1 MKSKFLLTLGLISTT
16 MSLSAQTNQQVLDL
30 INKEVQQNSEA
41 YQQLRKATE
50 TIGHRAT
57 GTENGRI
64 AEEYAANLL
73 RSYGYDVSFQE
84 FTFSGWNR
92 KSLDLKINNQ
102 SIKAVALAHSPAN
115 VSLSGELIDLGNGL
129 EEDYKKI
136 GDKVKGKIVFAALG
150 LLDGTPKEIENLHRS
165 EKTALAEKYGAKGII
180 LFNRPAGGILLT
192 GTASVTGE
200 IIKIPAI
207 NISLEDGLKIKE
219 DLLSKGKEIAKIEMK
234 NDVGQMKGR
243 NIIAKKIGSKFP
255 NEKIV
260 LGGHL
265 DSWDLATGAIDN
277 GVGSF
282 SVMDIARTYKK
293 LNLQNDRTIE
303 FVLFMGEE
311 VGLIGSKYYVNQ
323 ALKDGSINQIKA
335 MSNMDMTTNPKSYYS
350 TMESNLPI
358 LTDYA
363 NDVQKVIPDFKLKTF
378 ASVDLH
384 SDHQPFM
391 LQGVPIIG
399 LSDSQF
405 TKGALN
411 CYHANCDTFD
421 YVEEI
426 GLKNNVILETYLLY
440 RLSNLK
446 EIPSKRWNEQEI
458 KEALIKGNL
467 ETPLRISG
475 DWRW

>member
-1 MKSKFLLTLGLISTT
+1 MKSKFILTLGLITASFN
-16 MSLSAQTNQQVLDL
+16 LLAQTNQQVLDL
-30 INKEVQQNSEA
+30 INNEVQQNSEA
-41 YQQLRKATE
+41 YQQLKKATE

-57 GTENGRI
+57 GTENGRK
-64 AEEYAANLL
+64 AEEYAADLL

-115 VSLSGELIDLGNGL
+115 VNLSGELIDLGNGL

-219 DLLSKGKEIAKIEMK
+219 NLSKGKEIAKIEMK

-421 YVEEI
+421 YVEEV

>member
-1 MKSKFLLTLGLISTT
+1 
-16 MSLSAQTNQQVLDL
+16 MSLSAQTNQQVLEL

-41 YQQLRKATE
+41 YQQLKKATE

-57 GTENGRI
+57 GIENGRI

-102 SIKAVALAHSPAN
+102 PIKAVALAHSPAN
-115 VSLSGELIDLGNGL
+115 VSVSGELIDLGNGL

-219 DLLSKGKEIAKIEMK
+219 DLSKGKEIAKIEMK

>member
-1 MKSKFLLTLGLISTT
+1 

-41 YQQLRKATE
+41 YQQLKKATE

-102 SIKAVALAHSPAN
+102 PIKAVALAHSPAN
-115 VSLSGELIDLGNGL
+115 VSVSGELIDLGNGL

-180 LFNRPAGGILLT
+180 LFNRPAGEILLT

-219 DLLSKGKEIAKIEMK
+219 NLSKGKEIAKIEMK

-421 YVEEI
+421 YVEEV

-440 RLSNLK
+440 SLSNLK

>member
-1 MKSKFLLTLGLISTT
+1 

-41 YQQLRKATE
+41 YQQLKKATE

-64 AEEYAANLL
+64 AEEYVANLL

-102 SIKAVALAHSPAN
+102 PIKAVALAHSPAN
-115 VSLSGELIDLGNGL
+115 VSLLGELIDLGNGL

-219 DLLSKGKEIAKIEMK
+219 NLSKGKEIAKIEMK

-243 NIIAKKIGSKFP
+243 NIIAKIIGSKFP

-323 ALKDGSINQIKA
+323 ALKDGSINQIKT

-446 EIPSKRWNEQEI
+446 EIPSKRWNEQEV

>member
-41 YQQLRKATE
+41 YQQLKKATE

-92 KSLDLKINNQ
+92 RSLDLKINNQ
-102 SIKAVALAHSPAN
+102 PIKAVALAHSPAN

-219 DLLSKGKEIAKIEMK
+219 NLSKGKEIAKIEMK

-311 VGLIGSKYYVNQ
+311 VGLIGSKYYVNR

-421 YVEEI
+421 YVEEV

-446 EIPSKRWNEQEI
+446 EIPSKRWNEQEV

>member
-1 MKSKFLLTLGLISTT
+1 MKSKFILTLGLITASFN
-16 MSLSAQTNQQVLDL
+16 LSAQTNQQVLDL
-30 INKEVQQNSEA
+30 INNEVQQNSEA
-41 YQQLRKATE
+41 YQQLKKATE

-57 GTENGRI
+57 GTENGRK
-64 AEEYAANLL
+64 AEEYAADLL
-73 RSYGYDVSFQE
+73 RSYGYEVSFQE

-115 VSLSGELIDLGNGL
+115 VNLSGELIDLGNGL

-219 DLLSKGKEIAKIEMK
+219 NLTKGKEIAKIKMK

-311 VGLIGSKYYVNQ
+311 VGLVGSKYYVNQ

>member
-41 YQQLRKATE
+41 YQQLKKATE

-92 KSLDLKINNQ
+92 RSLDLKINNQ
-102 SIKAVALAHSPAN
+102 PIKAVALAHSPAN

-219 DLLSKGKEIAKIEMK
+219 NLSKGKEIAKIEMK

-265 DSWDLATGAIDN
+265 DSWDLATGSIDN

-421 YVEEI
+421 YVEEV

>member
-1 MKSKFLLTLGLISTT
+1 MKSKIILTACFISST
-16 MSLSAQTNQQVLDL
+16 MLLSAQTNQEILNL
-30 INKEVQQNSEA
+30 INNEVEVNSEA
-41 YQQLRKATE
+41 YSQLKKATE

-57 GTENGRI
+57 GTENGRK

-84 FTFSGWNR
+84 FSFNGWNR
-92 KSLDLKINNQ
+92 KSLNLKINNQ
-102 SIKAVALAHSPAN
+102 PIKAVALAHSPAN
-115 VSLSGELIDLGNGL
+115 VKLSGELIDLGNGL
-129 EEDYKKI
+129 EDDYKQL

-150 LLDGTPKEIENLHRS
+150 LLEGTPKEIENLHRS

-192 GTASVTGE
+192 GTASVTGD

-219 DLLSKGKEIAKIEMK
+219 QLTRGKEVAKIEMK

-243 NIIAKKIGSKFP
+243 NIIVRKIGSKFP
-255 NEKIV
+255 KEKIV

-282 SVMDIARTYKK
+282 SVIDIARTYKK
-293 LNLQNDRTIE
+293 LNLQNDRTLE

-311 VGLIGSKYYVNQ
+311 VGLLGSKHYVEQ
-323 ALKDGSINQIKA
+323 AIKDGSINQIKA

-350 TMESNLPI
+350 TMDANLDV
-358 LTDYA
+358 LNEYA
-363 NDVQKVIPDFKLKTF
+363 NDVQKLIPDFKLNAF
-378 ASVDLH
+378 SSVDLH

-440 RLSNLK
+440 RLSNLNDL
-446 EIPSKRWNEQEI
+446 PAKRWTEEEI
-458 KEALIKGNL
+458 KTNLIKGNL

>member
-1 MKSKFLLTLGLISTT
+1 MKSKIILTACFISST
-16 MSLSAQTNQQVLDL
+16 MLLSAQTNQEILNL
-30 INKEVQQNSEA
+30 INNEVEVNSEA
-41 YQQLRKATE
+41 YSQLKKATE

-115 VSLSGELIDLGNGL
+115 VNLSGELIDLGNGL

-150 LLDGTPKEIENLHRS
+150 LLDETPKEIENLHRS

-219 DLLSKGKEIAKIEMK
+219 NLSKGKEIAKIEMK

-350 TMESNLPI
+350 TMESNLSI

-391 LQGVPIIG
+391 LQGLPIIG

-421 YVEEI
+421 YVEEV

-446 EIPSKRWNEQEI
+446 DIPSKRWNEQEI

>member
-1 MKSKFLLTLGLISTT
+1 MKSKFILTLGLITASFN
-16 MSLSAQTNQQVLDL
+16 LSAQTNQQVLDL
-30 INKEVQQNSEA
+30 INNEVQQNSEA
-41 YQQLRKATE
+41 YQQLKKATE

-57 GTENGRI
+57 GTENGRK
-64 AEEYAANLL
+64 AEEYAADLL
-73 RSYGYDVSFQE
+73 RSYGYEVSFQE

-102 SIKAVALAHSPAN
+102 PIKAVALAHSPAN
-115 VSLSGELIDLGNGL
+115 VNLSGELIDLGNGL

-150 LLDGTPKEIENLHRS
+150 LLDETPKEIENLHRS

-219 DLLSKGKEIAKIEMK
+219 NLTKGKEIAKIKMK

-243 NIIAKKIGSKFP
+243 NIIAKKVGSQLP

-391 LQGVPIIG
+391 LQGLPIIG

-421 YVEEI
+421 YVEEV

-446 EIPSKRWNEQEI
+446 DIPSKRWNEQEI

-467 ETPLRISG
+467 ETPLRVSG

>member
-1 MKSKFLLTLGLISTT
+1 MKSKIILTACFISST
-16 MSLSAQTNQQVLDL
+16 MLLSAQTNQEILNL
-30 INKEVQQNSEA
+30 INNEVEVNSEA
-41 YQQLRKATE
+41 YSQLKKATE

-57 GTENGRI
+57 GTENGRK

-84 FTFSGWNR
+84 FSFNGWNR
-92 KSLDLKINNQ
+92 KSLNLKINNQ
-102 SIKAVALAHSPAN
+102 PIKAVALAHSPAN
-115 VSLSGELIDLGNGL
+115 VKLSGELIDLGNGL
-129 EEDYKKI
+129 EDDYKQL

-150 LLDGTPKEIENLHRS
+150 LLEGTPKEIENLHRS

-192 GTASVTGE
+192 GTASVTGD

-219 DLLSKGKEIAKIEMK
+219 QLTRGKEVAKIEMK

-243 NIIAKKIGSKFP
+243 NIIVRKIGSKFP
-255 NEKIV
+255 KEKIV

-282 SVMDIARTYKK
+282 SVIDIARTYKK
-293 LNLQNDRTIE
+293 LNLQNDRTLE

-311 VGLIGSKYYVNQ
+311 VGLLGSKHYVEQ
-323 ALKDGSINQIKA
+323 AIKDGSINQIKA

-350 TMESNLPI
+350 TMDANLDV
-358 LTDYA
+358 LNEYA
-363 NDVQKVIPDFKLKTF
+363 NDVQKLIPDFKLNAF
-378 ASVDLH
+378 SSVDLH

-411 CYHANCDTFD
+411 CYNANCDTFD

-440 RLSNLK
+440 RLSNLNDL
-446 EIPSKRWNEQEI
+446 PAKRWTEEEI
-458 KEALIKGNL
+458 KTNLIKGNL

>member
-41 YQQLRKATE
+41 YQQLKKATE

-92 KSLDLKINNQ
+92 RSLDLKINNQ
-102 SIKAVALAHSPAN
+102 PIKAVALAHSPAN

-219 DLLSKGKEIAKIEMK
+219 NLSKGKEIAKIEMK

-421 YVEEI
+421 YVEEV

>member
-1 MKSKFLLTLGLISTT
+1 
-16 MSLSAQTNQQVLDL
+16 
-30 INKEVQQNSEA
+30 
-41 YQQLRKATE
+41 
-50 TIGHRAT
+50 
-57 GTENGRI
+57 
-64 AEEYAANLL
+64 
-73 RSYGYDVSFQE
+73 
-84 FTFSGWNR
+84 
-92 KSLDLKINNQ
+92 
-102 SIKAVALAHSPAN
+102 
-115 VSLSGELIDLGNGL
+115 IDLGNGL
-129 EEDYKKI
+129 EDDYKRL

-150 LLDGTPKEIENLHRS
+150 LLDGTAKETENLHRS

-192 GTASVTGE
+192 GTASVTGD

-219 DLLSKGKEIAKIEMK
+219 QLIKGKEVAKIEMK
-234 NDVGQMKGR
+234 NDVGPMKGR
-243 NIIAKKIGSKFP
+243 NIIARKIGSKLP

-282 SVMDIARTYKK
+282 SVIDIARTYKK
-293 LNLQNDRTIE
+293 LNLQNDRTLE

-311 VGLIGSKYYVNQ
+311 VGLLGSKFYVEQ
-323 ALKDGSINQIKA
+323 AIKDGSINQIKA
-335 MSNMDMTTNPKSYYS
+335 MSNMDMTTNPKAYYS
-350 TMESNLPI
+350 TMEANLSI
-358 LTDYA
+358 LNDYA
-363 NDVQKVIPDFKLKTF
+363 KDVQKVIPDFKLNAFTD
-378 ASVDLH
+378 VGLH

-440 RLSNLK
+440 RLSNLNDL
-446 EIPSKRWNEQEI
+446 PAKRWTEEEI
-458 KEALIKGNL
+458 KSNLIKGNL

>member
-41 YQQLRKATE
+41 YQQLKKATE

-57 GTENGRI
+57 GIENGRI

-102 SIKAVALAHSPAN
+102 PIKAVALAHSPAN

-219 DLLSKGKEIAKIEMK
+219 DLSKGKEIAKIEMK

-399 LSDSQF
+399 LSDKTLERARNKRSLNQRKFRNSTSYFGRLEMVISKKSFRNSEGFFIYFFFNF
-405 TKGALN
+405 TVKCLKISDS
-411 CYHANCDTFD
+411 H
-421 YVEEI
+421 EI
-426 GLKNNVILETYLLY
+426 
-440 RLSNLK
+440 S
-446 EIPSKRWNEQEI
+446 
-458 KEALIKGNL
+458 
-467 ETPLRISG
+467 
-475 DWRW
+475 

>member
-16 MSLSAQTNQQVLDL
+16 MSLSAQTNQQVLEL

-41 YQQLRKATE
+41 YQQLKKATE

-57 GTENGRI
+57 GIENGRI

-102 SIKAVALAHSPAN
+102 PIKAVALAHSPAN
-115 VSLSGELIDLGNGL
+115 VSVSGELIDLGNGL

-219 DLLSKGKEIAKIEMK
+219 DLSKGKEIAKIEMK

-350 TMESNLPI
+350 TMESNLSI

-421 YVEEI
+421 YVEEV

-458 KEALIKGNL
+458 KDALIKGNL

>member
-41 YQQLRKATE
+41 YQQLKKATE

-102 SIKAVALAHSPAN
+102 PIKAVALAHSPAN

-219 DLLSKGKEIAKIEMK
+219 NLSKGKEIAKIEMK

>member
-41 YQQLRKATE
+41 YQQLKKATE

-102 SIKAVALAHSPAN
+102 PIKAVALAHSPAN

-219 DLLSKGKEIAKIEMK
+219 NLSKGKEIAKIEMK

-265 DSWDLATGAIDN
+265 DSWDLATGSIDN

-282 SVMDIARTYKK
+282 SVMDIARTFKK

>member
-1 MKSKFLLTLGLISTT
+1 MKSKIILTACFISST
-16 MSLSAQTNQQVLDL
+16 MLLSAQTNQEILNL
-30 INKEVQQNSEA
+30 INNEVEVNSEA
-41 YQQLRKATE
+41 YSQLKKATE

-57 GTENGRI
+57 GTENGRK

-84 FTFSGWNR
+84 FSFNGWNR
-92 KSLDLKINNQ
+92 KSLNLKINNQ
-102 SIKAVALAHSPAN
+102 PIKAVALAHSPAN
-115 VSLSGELIDLGNGL
+115 VKLSGELIDLGNGL
-129 EEDYKKI
+129 EDDYKQL

-150 LLDGTPKEIENLHRS
+150 LLEGTPKEIENLHRS

-192 GTASVTGE
+192 GTASVTGD

-219 DLLSKGKEIAKIEMK
+219 QLTKGKEVAKIEMK

-243 NIIAKKIGSKFP
+243 NIIVRKIGSKFP
-255 NEKIV
+255 KEKIV

-282 SVMDIARTYKK
+282 SVIDIARTYKK
-293 LNLQNDRTIE
+293 LNLQNDRTLE

-311 VGLIGSKYYVNQ
+311 VGLLGSKHYVEQ
-323 ALKDGSINQIKA
+323 AIKDGSINQIKA

-350 TMESNLPI
+350 TMDANLNV
-358 LTDYA
+358 LNEYA
-363 NDVQKVIPDFKLKTF
+363 KDVQKLIPDFKLNAF
-378 ASVDLH
+378 SSVDLH

-440 RLSNLK
+440 RLSNLNDL
-446 EIPSKRWNEQEI
+446 PAKRWTEEEI
-458 KEALIKGNL
+458 KTNLIKGNL

>member
-16 MSLSAQTNQQVLDL
+16 MSLSAQTNQQVLEL

-41 YQQLRKATE
+41 YQQLKKATE

-102 SIKAVALAHSPAN
+102 PIKAVALAHSPAN

-136 GDKVKGKIVFAALG
+136 GDKVKGKIVFATLG

-219 DLLSKGKEIAKIEMK
+219 NLSKGKEIAKIEMK

-311 VGLIGSKYYVNQ
+311 VGLIGSKHYVNQ

-446 EIPSKRWNEQEI
+446 EIPSKRWNEQEV

>member
-41 YQQLRKATE
+41 YQQLKKATE

-102 SIKAVALAHSPAN
+102 PIKAVALAHSPAN
-115 VSLSGELIDLGNGL
+115 VSVSGELIDLGNGL

-180 LFNRPAGGILLT
+180 LFNRPAGEILLT

-219 DLLSKGKEIAKIEMK
+219 NLSKGKEIAKIEMK

-421 YVEEI
+421 YVEEV

-440 RLSNLK
+440 SLSNLK

>member
-1 MKSKFLLTLGLISTT
+1 MKSKFILTLGLITASFN
-16 MSLSAQTNQQVLDL
+16 LLAQTNQQVLDL
-30 INKEVQQNSEA
+30 INNEVQQNSEA
-41 YQQLRKATE
+41 YQQLKKATE

-57 GTENGRI
+57 GTENGRK
-64 AEEYAANLL
+64 AEEYAADLL
-73 RSYGYDVSFQE
+73 RSYGYEVSFQE

-115 VSLSGELIDLGNGL
+115 VNLSGELIDLGNGL

-150 LLDGTPKEIENLHRS
+150 LLDETPNEIENLHRS

-192 GTASVTGE
+192 GTASVTGK

-219 DLLSKGKEIAKIEMK
+219 NLTKGKEIAKIKMK

-243 NIIAKKIGSKFP
+243 NIIAKKIGSQFP

-311 VGLIGSKYYVNQ
+311 VGLVGSKHYVNQ

-350 TMESNLPI
+350 TMESNLSI

-391 LQGVPIIG
+391 LQGLPIIG

-421 YVEEI
+421 YVEEV

-446 EIPSKRWNEQEI
+446 DIPSKRWNEQEI

-467 ETPLRISG
+467 ETPLRVSG

>member
-16 MSLSAQTNQQVLDL
+16 MSLSAQTNQQVLEL

-41 YQQLRKATE
+41 YQQLKKATE

-102 SIKAVALAHSPAN
+102 PIKAVALAHSPAN

-136 GDKVKGKIVFAALG
+136 GDKVKGKIVFATLG

-219 DLLSKGKEIAKIEMK
+219 NLSKGKEIAKIEMK

-255 NEKIV
+255 NEKII

-311 VGLIGSKYYVNQ
+311 VGLIGSKYYVNR

-446 EIPSKRWNEQEI
+446 EIPSKRWNEQEV

>member
-41 YQQLRKATE
+41 YQQLKKATE

-57 GTENGRI
+57 GTENGRK

-102 SIKAVALAHSPAN
+102 PIKAVALAHSPAN
-115 VSLSGELIDLGNGL
+115 VNLSGELIDLGNGL

-219 DLLSKGKEIAKIEMK
+219 NLTKGKEIAKIKMK

-243 NIIAKKIGSKFP
+243 NIIAKKVGSQLP

-421 YVEEI
+421 YVEEV

>member
-16 MSLSAQTNQQVLDL
+16 MSLSAQTNQQVLEL

-41 YQQLRKATE
+41 YQQLKKATE

-57 GTENGRI
+57 GIENGRI

-102 SIKAVALAHSPAN
+102 PIKAVALAHSPAN
-115 VSLSGELIDLGNGL
+115 VSVSGELIDLGNGL

-219 DLLSKGKEIAKIEMK
+219 NLSKGKEIAKIEMK

-311 VGLIGSKYYVNQ
+311 VGLIGSKHYVNQ

-446 EIPSKRWNEQEI
+446 EIPSKRWNEQEV

>member
-1 MKSKFLLTLGLISTT
+1 

-41 YQQLRKATE
+41 YQQLKKATE

-102 SIKAVALAHSPAN
+102 PIKAVALAHSPAN
-115 VSLSGELIDLGNGL
+115 VNLSGELIDLGNGF

-219 DLLSKGKEIAKIEMK
+219 NLSKGKEIAKIEMK

-243 NIIAKKIGSKFP
+243 NIIAKKIGSKILD
-255 NEKIV
+255 EKIV

-311 VGLIGSKYYVNQ
+311 VGLVGSKYYVNQ

-363 NDVQKVIPDFKLKTF
+363 NDVQKVIPDFKLKIF

-446 EIPSKRWNEQEI
+446 EIPSKHWDEQEI

>member
-41 YQQLRKATE
+41 YQQLKKATE

-73 RSYGYDVSFQE
+73 RSYGYNVSFQE

-102 SIKAVALAHSPAN
+102 PIKAVALAHSPAN

-150 LLDGTPKEIENLHRS
+150 LLEGTLKEIENLHRS

-219 DLLSKGKEIAKIEMK
+219 DLSKGKEIAKIEMK

>member
-1 MKSKFLLTLGLISTT
+1 MC
-16 MSLSAQTNQQVLDL
+16 LSAQTNQQVLDL

-41 YQQLRKATE
+41 YQQLKKATE

-102 SIKAVALAHSPAN
+102 PIKAVALAHSPAN

-150 LLDGTPKEIENLHRS
+150 LLDGTPKETENLHRS

-219 DLLSKGKEIAKIEMK
+219 NLSKGKEIAKIEMK

-323 ALKDGSINQIKA
+323 ALKDGSINQIKV

>member
-41 YQQLRKATE
+41 YQQLKKATE

-102 SIKAVALAHSPAN
+102 PIKAVALAHSPAN

-219 DLLSKGKEIAKIEMK
+219 NLSKGKEIAKIEMK

-350 TMESNLPI
+350 TMESNLSI

>member
-1 MKSKFLLTLGLISTT
+1 MKSKIILTACFISST
-16 MSLSAQTNQQVLDL
+16 MLLSAQTNQEILNL
-30 INKEVQQNSEA
+30 INNEVEVNSEA
-41 YQQLRKATE
+41 YSQLKKATE

-57 GTENGRI
+57 GTENGRK

-84 FTFSGWNR
+84 FSFNGWNR
-92 KSLDLKINNQ
+92 KSLNLKINNQ
-102 SIKAVALAHSPAN
+102 PIKAVALAHSPAN
-115 VSLSGELIDLGNGL
+115 VKLSGELIDLGNGL
-129 EEDYKKI
+129 EDDYKQL

-150 LLDGTPKEIENLHRS
+150 LLEGTPKEIENLHRS

-192 GTASVTGE
+192 GTASVTGD

-219 DLLSKGKEIAKIEMK
+219 QLTKGKEVAKIEMK

-243 NIIAKKIGSKFP
+243 NIIARKIGSKFP
-255 NEKIV
+255 KEKIV

-282 SVMDIARTYKK
+282 SVIDIARTYKK
-293 LNLQNDRTIE
+293 LNLQNDRTLE

-311 VGLIGSKYYVNQ
+311 VGLLGSKHYVEQ
-323 ALKDGSINQIKA
+323 AIKDGSINQIKA
-335 MSNMDMTTNPKSYYS
+335 MSNMDMTTNPKAYYS
-350 TMESNLPI
+350 TMDANLNV
-358 LTDYA
+358 LNEYA
-363 NDVQKVIPDFKLKTF
+363 NDVQKLIPDFKLNAF
-378 ASVDLH
+378 SSVDLH

-440 RLSNLK
+440 RLSNLNDL
-446 EIPSKRWNEQEI
+446 PAKRWTEEEI
-458 KEALIKGNL
+458 KTNLIKGNL

>member
-41 YQQLRKATE
+41 YQQLKKATE

-73 RSYGYDVSFQE
+73 RSYGYYVSFQE

-102 SIKAVALAHSPAN
+102 PIKAVALAHSPAN

-192 GTASVTGE
+192 GTSSVTGE

-219 DLLSKGKEIAKIEMK
+219 NLSKGKEIAKIEMK

-323 ALKDGSINQIKA
+323 ALKDGSINQIRV
-335 MSNMDMTTNPKSYYS
+335 MSNMDMTTNPKSY
-350 TMESNLPI
+350 
-358 LTDYA
+358 
-363 NDVQKVIPDFKLKTF
+363 
-378 ASVDLH
+378 
-384 SDHQPFM
+384 
-391 LQGVPIIG
+391 
-399 LSDSQF
+399 
-405 TKGALN
+405 
-411 CYHANCDTFD
+411 
-421 YVEEI
+421 
-426 GLKNNVILETYLLY
+426 
-440 RLSNLK
+440 
-446 EIPSKRWNEQEI
+446 
-458 KEALIKGNL
+458 
-467 ETPLRISG
+467 
-475 DWRW
+475 

>member
-41 YQQLRKATE
+41 YQQLKKATE

-102 SIKAVALAHSPAN
+102 PIKAVALAHSPAN
-115 VSLSGELIDLGNGL
+115 VSVSGELIDLGNGL

-219 DLLSKGKEIAKIEMK
+219 NLSKGKEIAKIEMK

-421 YVEEI
+421 YVEEV

>member
-16 MSLSAQTNQQVLDL
+16 MSLSAQTNQQVLEL

-41 YQQLRKATE
+41 YQQLKKATE

-57 GTENGRI
+57 GIENGRI

-102 SIKAVALAHSPAN
+102 PIKAVALAHSPAN
-115 VSLSGELIDLGNGL
+115 VSVSGELIDLGNGL

-150 LLDGTPKEIENLHRS
+150 LLDETPNEIENLHRS

-192 GTASVTGE
+192 GTASVTGK

-219 DLLSKGKEIAKIEMK
+219 NLTKGNEIAKIKMK

-243 NIIAKKIGSKFP
+243 NIIAKKVGSQLP

-421 YVEEI
+421 YVEEV

-440 RLSNLK
+440 RLSNLN

>member
-41 YQQLRKATE
+41 YQQLKKATE

-57 GTENGRI
+57 GTENGQI

-102 SIKAVALAHSPAN
+102 PIKAVALAHSPAN
-115 VSLSGELIDLGNGL
+115 VNFSGELIDLGNGL

-150 LLDGTPKEIENLHRS
+150 LLDGTPKETENLHRS

-219 DLLSKGKEIAKIEMK
+219 NLSKGKEIAKIEMK

-350 TMESNLPI
+350 TMESNLSI

-421 YVEEI
+421 YVEEV

-458 KEALIKGNL
+458 KDALIKGNL

>member
-16 MSLSAQTNQQVLDL
+16 MSLSAQTNQQVLEL

-41 YQQLRKATE
+41 YQQLKKATE

-102 SIKAVALAHSPAN
+102 PIKAVALAHSPAN

-150 LLDGTPKEIENLHRS
+150 LLEGTPKEIENLHRS

-219 DLLSKGKEIAKIEMK
+219 DLSKGKEIAKIEMK

-243 NIIAKKIGSKFP
+243 NIIAKIIGSKFP

>member
-1 MKSKFLLTLGLISTT
+1 MKSKFILTLGLITASFN
-16 MSLSAQTNQQVLDL
+16 LLAQTNQQVLDL
-30 INKEVQQNSEA
+30 INNEVQQNSEA
-41 YQQLRKATE
+41 YQQLKKATE

-57 GTENGRI
+57 GTENGRK
-64 AEEYAANLL
+64 AEEYAADLL
-73 RSYGYDVSFQE
+73 RSYGYEVSFQE

-102 SIKAVALAHSPAN
+102 PIKAVALAHSPAN
-115 VSLSGELIDLGNGL
+115 VNLSGELIDLGNGL

-136 GDKVKGKIVFAALG
+136 GDKVKGNIVFAALG
-150 LLDGTPKEIENLHRS
+150 LLDGTSKEIENLHRS

-192 GTASVTGE
+192 GTASVTGK

-219 DLLSKGKEIAKIEMK
+219 NLTKGKEIAKIKMK

-243 NIIAKKIGSKFP
+243 NIIAKKIGSQFP

-350 TMESNLPI
+350 TMESNLSI

-391 LQGVPIIG
+391 LQGLPIIG

-421 YVEEI
+421 YVEEV

-446 EIPSKRWNEQEI
+446 DIPSKRWNEQEI

-467 ETPLRISG
+467 ETPLRVSG

>member
-1 MKSKFLLTLGLISTT
+1 

-41 YQQLRKATE
+41 YQQLKKATE

-102 SIKAVALAHSPAN
+102 PIKAVALAHSPAN

-219 DLLSKGKEIAKIEMK
+219 DLSKGKEIAKIEMK

>member
-41 YQQLRKATE
+41 YQQLKKATE

-102 SIKAVALAHSPAN
+102 PIKAVALAHSPAN
-115 VSLSGELIDLGNGL
+115 VNLSGELIDLGNGF

-219 DLLSKGKEIAKIEMK
+219 NLSKGKEIAKIEMK

-243 NIIAKKIGSKFP
+243 NIIAKKIGSKILD
-255 NEKIV
+255 EKIV

-311 VGLIGSKYYVNQ
+311 VGLVGSKYYVNQ

-446 EIPSKRWNEQEI
+446 EIPSKHWDEQEI

>member
-1 MKSKFLLTLGLISTT
+1 MKSKFILTLGLITASFN
-16 MSLSAQTNQQVLDL
+16 LSAQTNQQVLDL
-30 INKEVQQNSEA
+30 INNEVQQNSEA
-41 YQQLRKATE
+41 YQQLKKATE

-57 GTENGRI
+57 GTENGRK

-102 SIKAVALAHSPAN
+102 PIKAVALAHSPAN

-219 DLLSKGKEIAKIEMK
+219 NLTKGKEIAKIKMK

-311 VGLIGSKYYVNQ
+311 VGLVGSKYYVNQ